1 MTLIINVKTTIF
13 QDGQEEIIEGT
24 AQGDFIQKD
33 KSSYLQYDEISD
45 QGSIRTIVKMAG
57 DEALILRSGAVKM
70 KLPFKL
76 NQKMSG
82 SYEMSFGK
90 FETMTVAKN
99 IDLCYDN
106 NKGKID
112 LRYDFSMQGAPSIGT
127 YHLEITFQ
135 EEEQ

>member
-1 MTLIINVKTTIF
+1 MTVNINVKTTIF

-24 AQGDFIQKD
+24 AQGDFIQKAQ
-33 KSSYLQYDEISD
+33 SAYLQYDEISD
-45 QGSIRTIVKMAG
+45 QGSIRTILKIAE

-82 SYEMSFGK
+82 NYEVPFGK
-90 FETMTVAKN
+90 FETTTVAKN

-112 LRYDFSMQGAPSIGT
+112 LRYDFSMQGAPSVGT

-135 EEEQ
+135 EEE

>member
-1 MTLIINVKTTIF
+1 MTVKVNVKTTIF
-13 QDGQEEIIEGT
+13 QDGHEEIIEGT
-24 AQGDFIQKD
+24 AQGDFIQKAT
-33 KSSYLQYDEISD
+33 SSYLQYDEISD
-45 QGSIRTIVKMAG
+45 QGGIRTIVKMAG
-57 DEALILRSGAVKM
+57 DEALILRTGAVKM

-76 NQKMSG
+76 NQEMSG
-82 SYEMSFGK
+82 SYEMPFGK

-112 LRYDFSMQGAPSIGT
+112 LRYDFSMQGAPSVGT

>member
-1 MTLIINVKTTIF
+1 MTVNINVKTTIF

-24 AQGDFIQKD
+24 AQGDFIQKA

-45 QGSIRTIVKMAG
+45 QGSIHTILKIAE

-76 NQKMSG
+76 NQRMSG
-82 SYEMSFGK
+82 NYEVPFGK
-90 FETMTVAKN
+90 FETTTVAKN

-112 LRYDFSMQGAPSIGT
+112 LRYDFSMQGAPSVGT

-135 EEEQ
+135 EEE

>member
-1 MTLIINVKTTIF
+1 MTVMINVKTTIF
-13 QDGQEEIIEGT
+13 QEEHEEIIEGT
-24 AQGDFIQKD
+24 AQGDFIEKD

-57 DEALILRSGAVKM
+57 NEALILRSGAVKM

-76 NQKMSG
+76 NQKMIG
-82 SYEMSFGK
+82 NYEMPFGK
-90 FETMTVAKN
+90 WETMTFAKN
-99 IDLCYDN
+99 IHLYYDHG
-106 NKGKID
+106 KGKID
-112 LRYDFSMQGAPSIGT
+112 LLYDFSMQGAPSST